1 MGGSF
6 SSYSPDLSKLKPK
19 INPFK
24 SFQKIA
30 GKEMNKEFSN
40 RLQTNIN
47 GKSAAKSAA
56 ISNKNTTAISNANT
70 TAKSAA
76 NTTANP
82 TAKSNANFINNNNL
96 AGGSRKKNKK
106 YKKSRT

>member
-6 SSYSPDLSKLKPK
+6 SSYSPDLSKLKPTF
-19 INPFK
+19 NPFK

-40 RLQTNIN
+40 RLQKNIN
-47 GKSAAKSAA
+47 GKSTAKSAA
-56 ISNKNTTAISNANT
+56 NSTANSAVNSAAPANTTAISNANT
-70 TAKSAA
+70 
-76 NTTANP
+76 NP
-82 TAKSNANFINNNNL
+82 KNINNL
-96 AGGSRKKNKK
+96 AGGGSRKKNKK